1 MVKIIAPEET
11 FPLRR
16 SVLRKNMP
24 NEPHEFNGDFD
35 ENTFHLGYF
44 EENNLLGIV
53 TLMSS
58 GDIAQLR
65 GMAVDENHQG
75 KGIGRK
81 LVLAAEEILTEK
93 NVRKIWMNARE
104 TAVPFYEKLGY
115 HTEGEIFMIK
125 PIGFHYLM
133 TKYFDL

>member
-1 MVKIIAPEET
+1 MVKIITPTET
-11 FPLRR
+11 YSLRR
-16 SVLRKNMP
+16 SILRKNTP
-24 NEPHEFNGDFD
+24 NESHEFNGDFD

-53 TLMSS
+53 TLMMS
-58 GDIAQLR
+58 GDVAQLR

-75 KGIGRK
+75 KSIGRK
-81 LVLAAEEILTEK
+81 LVLAAEEILTK
-93 NVRKIWMNARE
+93 KDTRKIWMNARE

-115 HTEGEIFMIK
+115 KTEGEIFMIK